1 MFYHQK
7 VAWVRVFAN
16 IQNFALRAHGV
27 HGIPLVLEEKV
38 MHCNIFF
45 WVLTKL
51 SWPRSLYSTR
61 DELSESR
68 FRAVQCYDD
77 PTVAG

>member
-1 MFYHQK
+1 M
-7 VAWVRVFAN
+7 VVRLAQPCMTRGSF
-16 IQNFALRAHGV
+16 L
-27 HGIPLVLEEKV
+27 PLVLEEKV